1 MSNSIYQT
9 PKKFEGSIA
18 EGSSPR
24 KTIENT
30 THNENVREVIY
41 NPGDMKSA
49 LKVK

>member
-1 MSNSIYQT
+1 MANSIYRT

-24 KTIENT
+24 KTKENT